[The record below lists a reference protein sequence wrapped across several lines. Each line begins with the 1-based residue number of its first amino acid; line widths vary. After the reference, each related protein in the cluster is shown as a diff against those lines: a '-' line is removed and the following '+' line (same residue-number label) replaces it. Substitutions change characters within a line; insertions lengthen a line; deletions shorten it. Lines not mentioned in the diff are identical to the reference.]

1 MTVAP
6 QKDSLEQ
13 LFDEAVV
20 EHAEPLWPLLSTV
33 SPPFPIAKAAPYV
46 WDYEK
51 LRPFCERAARLV
63 GTDLAER
70 RVFMLINPKLR
81 APHTTDTL
89 YAGLQTILPGETARA
104 HRHTPF
110 ALRFII
116 EGERGFTAVEGEKV
130 MMQRG
135 DLVLTPAW
143 EWHDHGNEGD
153 RPMIWLDGLDLPLW
167 QVLPSNFTERLLRAG
182 ALSTSELLKTASN
195 RSYPWAEMQ
204 AKLDAKPGAVAEE
217 RYHMRANGADI
228 SATIGASAYR
238 IDKGAHTSPLRETS
252 SAVMHVYEGSG
263 ETQVGD
269 TVLSWKQGDSF
280 CLPAWQ
286 KVVHKNTSG
295 GRTYLFRFDDRPL
308 MSALAAYHADEGQHP
323 NGFC

>member
-1 MTVAP
+1 MTVV
-6 QKDSLEQ
+6 QHDSLEQ

-33 SPPFPIAKAAPYV
+33 SPPFPVAKAMPYV
-46 WDYEK
+46 WDYTK

-70 RVFMLINPKLR
+70 RVFMLINPKLK

-130 MMQRG
+130 MMERG
-135 DLVLTPAW
+135 DLVLTPSW

-153 RPMIWLDGLDLPLW
+153 VPMIWLDGLDLPLW
-167 QVLPSNFTERLLRAG
+167 QVLPSNFTEHYAQARYP
-182 ALSTSELLKTASN
+182 SDLLKVASN
-195 RSYPWAEMQ
+195 RKYPWAEMQ
-204 AKLDAKPGAVAEE
+204 PKLDAKPGAAVEE
-217 RYHMRANGADI
+217 RYHMRANGAEI

-238 IDKGAHTSPLRETS
+238 IDKGAKTSPARETA
-252 SAVMHVYEGSG
+252 SAVFHVYEGSG
-263 ETQVGD
+263 RTQVGD
-269 TVLSWKQGDSF
+269 ITLNWKRGDSF
-280 CLPAWQ
+280 AVPAWQ
-286 KVVHKNTSG
+286 TVVHENTG
-295 GRTYLFRFDDRPL
+295 DERVYLFRFDDRPL
-308 MSALAAYHADEGQHP
+308 MSALSALRADEGQHP

>member
-1 MTVAP
+1 MTAVQ

-13 LFDEAVV
+13 LFNEAVV

-33 SPPFPIAKAAPYV
+33 SPPFPVAKAAPHL
-46 WDYEK
+46 WDYERM
-51 LRPFCERAARLV
+51 RPFCERAAALV

-70 RVFMLINPKLR
+70 RVFMLINPKLK
-81 APHTTDTL
+81 APYTTDTL

-104 HRHTPF
+104 HRHSPF

-130 MMQRG
+130 MMERG
-135 DLVLTPAW
+135 DLVLTPSW

-167 QVLPSNFTERLLRAG
+167 QVLPSNFTEHYQEARYP
-182 ALSTSELLKTASN
+182 SDLLKTASN

-204 AKLDAKPGAVAEE
+204 KKLDAQSGVTAEE
-217 RYHMRANGADI
+217 RYKMRENGADI
-228 SATIGASAYR
+228 SKTIGASAFR
-238 IDKGAHTSPLRETS
+238 IDTGASTQPLRETA
-252 SAVMHVYEGSG
+252 SAVMHCYEGSG
-263 ETQVGD
+263 RTIVGD
-269 TVLSWKQGDSF
+269 TVLTWKQGDSF

-286 KVVHKNTSG
+286 KVVHENIGDT
-295 GRTYLFRFDDRPL
+295 TAYLFRFDDRPL
-308 MSALAAYHADEGQHP
+308 MSALAALRQDKG
-323 NGFC
+323 